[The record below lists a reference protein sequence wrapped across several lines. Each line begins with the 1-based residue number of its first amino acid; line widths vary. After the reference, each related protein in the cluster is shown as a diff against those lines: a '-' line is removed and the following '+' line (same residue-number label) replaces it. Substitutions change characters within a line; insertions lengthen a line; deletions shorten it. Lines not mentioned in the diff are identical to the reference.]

1 MGPPAV
7 PQRANNRH
15 PVEVLQQARLQV
27 RLLQGRKGRVHQ
39 EEGCLLLGG
48 QVEEEVL
55 LLPEGHNVHRE
66 VLLLLAALLLREVQR
81 RLAVATLV
89 LWCVVARVVALG
101 VARHHPRMVVDADE
115 VQLLARGEVYHFR
128 E

>member
-1 MGPPAV
+1 M
-7 PQRANNRH
+7 
-15 PVEVLQQARLQV
+15 
-27 RLLQGRKGRVHQ
+27 
-39 EEGCLLLGG
+39 
-48 QVEEEVL
+48 EEEVL

-81 RLAVATLV
+81 RLAVAALV